1 MAFWQL
7 TLPASADSED
17 ALTNFLW
24 EQGALGVV
32 EEETPGAPPR
42 LRAFFAESMSSTKLL
57 AAVREYQASLRSL
70 GFSVESHGTE
80 ITPLLD
86 EAWASAWQQSFPARE
101 IGQRLLV
108 LPPWLCEAQ
117 PKASRADTREGS
129 PHDRTPRHDDRAT
142 VVIEPGRAF
151 GTGHHGTTEGCLVL
165 LEEALAAAPDASV
178 LDIGTGTGILAIAA
192 LRLGA
197 RAVVAIDVDPDAV
210 AAAQVNASRNDC
222 TGLTVRLAEAQDI
235 AERFPL
241 VLANLLT
248 HTHLALAGHYA
259 RLVAPGGRLV
269 LGGMLEDEDGR
280 VSLALAAAGFTA
292 RSRLA
297 LEGWASLLLD
307 APPR

>member
-7 TLPASADSED
+7 TVPASAETSDG
-17 ALTNFLW
+17 LTNFLW

-32 EEETPGAPPR
+32 EEESPGSVPR
-42 LRAFFAESMSSTKLL
+42 LRAFFAESVSSTALR
-57 AAVREYQASLRSL
+57 AAVDGYRASLRAL
-70 GFSVESHGTE
+70 GFAMEPVQTRIS
-80 ITPLLD
+80 PLLD

-108 LPPWLCEAQ
+108 LPPWLSESGNTQ
-117 PKASRADTREGS
+117 TSASQSD
-129 PHDRTPRHDDRAT
+129 PRGGLRKDGRIAVT
-142 VVIEPGRAF
+142 IEPGRAF
-151 GTGHHGTTEGCLVL
+151 GTGHHGTTEGCLAL
-165 LEEALAAAPDASV
+165 LEEALGAAPGASV

-197 RAVVAIDVDPDAV
+197 RAALAIDVDPDAV
-210 AAAQVNASRNDC
+210 AAARVNATRNDC
-222 TGLTVRLAEAQDI
+222 GSLTVRLAEAHDVT
-235 AERFPL
+235 ERYPL

-259 RLVAPGGRLV
+259 RLVAPGGRLI

-280 VSLALAAAGFTA
+280 VALALAGAGFTP

-297 LEGWASLLLD
+297 LEGWASIALD
-307 APPR
+307 APSR